1 MIPEFVV
8 FTIVFMLL
16 RTYAGG
22 LHLNRFG
29 ACFLCSV
36 SVQMLI
42 LVINSK
48 FTFPVICSWI
58 CIVVGLSMVWMLAP
72 VENIN
77 RELDQNEKEHC
88 KKVTE
93 KTISGILVFAIFCTL
108 GRFLEMVSLVAMT
121 VLLVLISQCIGVL
134 KFKIEKN
141 VYSRE

>member
-1 MIPEFVV
+1 
-8 FTIVFMLL
+8 
-16 RTYAGG
+16 
-22 LHLNRFG
+22 
-29 ACFLCSV
+29 
-36 SVQMLI
+36 
-42 LVINSK
+42 
-48 FTFPVICSWI
+48 
-58 CIVVGLSMVWMLAP
+58 MVWMLAP

-93 KTISGILVFAIFCTL
+93 KTISGILIFAIFCTL
-108 GRFLEMVSLVAMT
+108 SRLSLVAMT

>member
-1 MIPEFVV
+1 MKKNLKQLVMV
-8 FTIVFMLL
+8 
-16 RTYAGG
+16 
-22 LHLNRFG
+22 
-29 ACFLCSV
+29 
-36 SVQMLI
+36 LI
-42 LVINSK
+42 LAIMIFPASVRAEGNNCFGDDLKGADQEAFSTL
-48 FTFPVICSWI
+48 TFPVICSWI